1 MLRALFIFIVVALLS
16 ALAIWLADNPGDLTM
31 HWRGYE
37 IRTSFVV
44 GVGVMAL
51 AAFLVLLVY
60 RIVSGFI
67 DTPASVSAFLEKRRQ
82 QKGFLALSRGMVA
95 VAAGDAAEAKRYA
108 AQAHKLLD
116 APPLTLLLAAQ
127 AAQLEGDEKSA
138 SGYFER
144 MLDAP
149 ETAFLGLRG
158 LFIQARRAGDREQA
172 LAHARR
178 AFELRPQTPW
188 AAQAV
193 FEIEA
198 AEEDWDG
205 ALKTLDR
212 EVSAKVISRDKARR
226 RRAVLLTAKA
236 MTAAEATQGQAG
248 EAQKAAL
255 EKAVVLA
262 LDAVALE
269 PAFAPTVALAARLC
283 SETGRARKAARLIE
297 AAWDVEPHPDLADVW
312 LNMTDGESGYDRAVR
327 ARVLAAR
334 NPEHIES
341 RILVAR
347 GAIGARDWTAAREAL
362 AVYAGPDATETPT
375 QRICELMAEI
385 EEGAFGDRGAARGW
399 LARALHAPQDP
410 QWTGENYRSPRW
422 APIDPMTGA
431 FDALVW
437 TAPAIAL
444 AREEKRPRMSEKDA
458 GPHIE
463 KADAPEAPVVS
474 PPERAARE
482 SPKAPLAFQPPLP
495 DDPGPEE
502 VDEAQEGERKW

>member
-1 MLRALFIFIVVALLS
+1 MLRAIFIFIVVALLS

-67 DTPASVSAFLEKRRQ
+67 DTPASVAAFLEKRRQ

-95 VAAGDAAEAKRYA
+95 VAAGDAPEAKRYA

-138 SGYFER
+138 TGYFER
-144 MLDAP
+144 MLEAP

-158 LFIQARRAGDREQA
+158 LFIQARRAGDREEA

-198 AEEDWDG
+198 AEEDWDA
-205 ALKTLDR
+205 ALATLDR

-236 MTAAEATQGQAG
+236 MTATEAARGQAG
-248 EAQKAAL
+248 EARKAAL
-255 EKAVVLA
+255 EKAVALA
-262 LDAVALE
+262 LDAVALD

-283 SETGRARKAARLIE
+283 SETGRTRKAIRLIE
-297 AAWDVEPHPDLADVW
+297 AAWDAEPHPDLADVW
-312 LNMTDGESGYDRAVR
+312 LDMTEGESGYDRAVR

-334 NPEHIES
+334 NPDHIES

-347 GAIGARDWTAAREAL
+347 GAIGARDWAAAREAL
-362 AVYAGPDATETPT
+362 AVYAGPDASAMPT

-422 APIDPMTGA
+422 SPIDPMTGA

-444 AREEKRPRMSEKDA
+444 AREEPRPDAFGQESER
-458 GPHIE
+458 HVE
-463 KADAPEAPVVS
+463 KAEAPTAPVVS
-474 PPERAARE
+474 LPERAA
-482 SPKAPLAFQPPLP
+482 PKEPLAFQPPLP
-495 DDPGPEE
+495 DDPGPEDA
-502 VDEAQEGERKW
+502 DEAQEGERKW

>member
-1 MLRALFIFIVVALLS
+1 MLRALFIFIVIALLS

-51 AAFLVLLVY
+51 AAFLVLLAY
-60 RIVSGFI
+60 RIVSSFI

-82 QKGFLALSRGMVA
+82 HKGFLALSRGMVA
-95 VAAGDAAEAKRYA
+95 VAAGDAADAKRYA

-127 AAQLEGDEKSA
+127 AAQLEGDETSA
-138 SGYFER
+138 TGYFER

-149 ETAFLGLRG
+149 ETEFLGLRG

-198 AEEDWDG
+198 AEEDWDA

-212 EVSAKVISRDKARR
+212 EVSVRVISRDKARR
-226 RRAVLLTAKA
+226 RRAVLLTGKA
-236 MTAAEATQGQAG
+236 MTAVEAAHGQTG
-248 EAQKAAL
+248 EARKTAL
-255 EKAVVLA
+255 EKAVALA
-262 LDAVALE
+262 LDAAALE

-283 SETGRARKAARLIE
+283 GETGRARKAARLVE
-297 AAWDVEPHPDLADVW
+297 SAWSASPHPELADVW
-312 LNMTDGESGYDRAVR
+312 LDIIDGESGYDRAAR
-327 ARVLAAR
+327 ARLLAAR
-334 NPEHIES
+334 NPDHIES
-341 RILVAR
+341 RILAAR
-347 GAIGARDWTAAREAL
+347 GAIGARDWPAAREAL
-362 AVYAGPDATETPT
+362 GAYVGADAREMPT
-375 QRICELMAEI
+375 QRVCELMAEI

-399 LARALHAPQDP
+399 LARALHAPEDP
-410 QWTGENYRSPRW
+410 HWTGEGYRSSRW
-422 APIDPMTGA
+422 SPINPMTGA

-437 TAPAIAL
+437 TTPVVAL
-444 AREEKRPRMSEKDA
+444 AREERQPVDPEIGAA
-458 GPHIE
+458 GAETP
-463 KADAPEAPVVS
+463 KAQTAAVVS
-474 PPERAARE
+474 LPERAASKE
-482 SPKAPLAFQPPLP
+482 ALAFQPPLP
-495 DDPGPEE
+495 DDPGPDGAAE
-502 VDEAQEGERKW
+502 EAQEGERKW